1 MEKFTYYDYMYC
13 IRNKLL
19 DNKES
24 NFILREDSIEYKLED
39 KKKNHPYDKTFRM
52 ILNDKEEAAAFIN
65 KTLRLKKNR
74 LKSEDIEKYSTRF
87 ITSEFENSESDIVY
101 RKKGTSIFFL
111 IEHQSKVD
119 YSMPYRILTYNME
132 IMKSALRENLLNTK
146 GYKLPIVYPMV
157 LYTGKKKWS
166 AKKYLEQCQE
176 HLEEC
181 DVKTFT
187 YYHLI
192 DINQC
197 KEQELLEENNFLSK
211 ILLLEKMKT
220 TDKLEEN
227 LQKIMKSNLSK
238 KERQMLSKI
247 VYYNLITKI
256 GEEKAIYYAKKI
268 LCKEEKRM
276 SVLDDYICSI
286 IDREMEKGEKRLQQM
301 KKELQQG
308 EKELQQG
315 KKELQQG
322 KKELQ
327 QGKKELQ
334 QGKKELQQGK
344 KELQQGEKELQQEE
358 MRLQQEE
365 VRLQQEREKLMK
377 QGGQEKIQHIV
388 IEMIRNNIDE
398 KTIKIVTKVSQ
409 DELQE
414 IKEGARF
421 N

>member
-1 MEKFTYYDYMYC
+1 MQFS
-13 IRNKLL
+13 NKDIQLFNEAGINVE
-19 DNKES
+19 NKNYTNDEVERFKIKVTD
-24 NFILREDSIEYKLED
+24 FIMSQSTK
-39 KKKNHPYDKTFRM
+39 
-52 ILNDKEEAAAFIN
+52 
-65 KTLRLKKNR
+65 
-74 LKSEDIEKYSTRF
+74 DIEKYSTRF
-87 ITSEFENSESDIVY
+87 ITSEFENSESDIAY

-238 KERQMLSKI
+238 KERQMLS
-247 VYYNLITKI
+247 
-256 GEEKAIYYAKKI
+256 
-268 LCKEEKRM
+268 
-276 SVLDDYICSI
+276 
-286 IDREMEKGEKRLQQM
+286 RL
-301 KKELQQG
+301 
-308 EKELQQG
+308 
-315 KKELQQG
+315 
-322 KKELQ
+322 
-327 QGKKELQ
+327 
-334 QGKKELQQGK
+334 
-344 KELQQGEKELQQEE
+344 
-358 MRLQQEE
+358 
-365 VRLQQEREKLMK
+365 
-377 QGGQEKIQHIV
+377 V
-388 IEMIRNNIDE
+388 I
-398 KTIKIVTKVSQ
+398 KTEWMV
-409 DELQE
+409 
-414 IKEGARF
+414 
-421 N
+421 